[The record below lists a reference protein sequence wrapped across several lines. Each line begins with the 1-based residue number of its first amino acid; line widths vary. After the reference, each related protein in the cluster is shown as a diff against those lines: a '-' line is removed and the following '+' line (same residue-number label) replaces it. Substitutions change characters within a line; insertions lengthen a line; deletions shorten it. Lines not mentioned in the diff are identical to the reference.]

1 MAEVDRA
8 FTSSA
13 GLSTRNEG
21 WARSAASFCHSLERP
36 AETRSTKRSR
46 RSRKYCASPLIL
58 GRRTD
63 AAGGTENS
71 DVHNPTRAKDI
82 VERGRD
88 RSGPSAD
95 RGWAQVPMNSNKFTS
110 CSRKRQE
117 GFKSAN
123 DPSDVA
129 ILSMAVDSQS
139 LFRRSVPR
147 LLPRRENEPSNDVLQ
162 ALLSEANREL
172 ASLLRDVRTES
183 HGTSP
188 GDTRSQPASRLLMRA
203 VRCAAKQYMLQAELG
218 NLALTD
224 ELTGLYNRRG
234 FMAVAERQLKL
245 GRRSGRGML
254 LFVMDVDRMKHIN
267 DSFGHSEGDRALKR
281 TADALEET
289 FRDSDVVARL
299 GGDEFAVLAIEASG
313 HSEAALKTRL
323 FECLRAIGAEQPG
336 YEISLSFGVARFDLS
351 NSTSIGELMVK
362 ADQAMYERKRRR
374 SKQFLQTETNVQSEQ
389 AL

>member
-1 MAEVDRA
+1 MKG
-8 FTSSA
+8 A
-13 GLSTRNEG
+13 GCLRGQGPHLDHPDNRTALTR
-21 WARSAASFCHSLERP
+21 
-36 AETRSTKRSR
+36 R
-46 RSRKYCASPLIL
+46 RSELKALEESVTEAFW
-58 GRRTD
+58 RTRQEKRT
-63 AAGGTENS
+63 G
-71 DVHNPTRAKDI
+71 I
-82 VERGRD
+82 RD
-88 RSGPSAD
+88 R
-95 RGWAQVPMNSNKFTS
+95 RWAQVPMSSNKFTS

-234 FMAVAERQLKL
+234 FMAMAERQMRL
-245 GRRSGRGML
+245 GRRTGRGML
-254 LFVMDVDRMKHIN
+254 LFMMDVDGLKQIN
-267 DSFGHSEGDRALKR
+267 DSFGHLEGARVLKR
-281 TADALEET
+281 TAEVLEET
-289 FRDSDVVARL
+289 FRDSDVIARQ
-299 GGDEFAVLAIEASG
+299 GGDEFAVLAIEAAG
-313 HSEAALKTRL
+313 HCERTIQTRL
-323 FECLRAIGAEQPG
+323 FDGMDSINAEQSH
-336 YEISLSFGVARFDLS
+336 YEISLSLGFARFDPR
-351 NSTSIGELMVK
+351 NCTSIGKLMAK
-362 ADQAMYERKRRR
+362 ADQAMYEQKRRR
-374 SKQFLQTETNVQSEQ
+374 SAPVMEMATS
-389 AL
+389 A